1 MASASVQYQDDETQ
15 AMARAAVTLLAHWGV
30 PDVPLDS
37 ILDGASGER
46 TERAAVLLGIHAAL
60 RQIFPNGDRAARWVG
75 EKNAAFDRKSALD
88 VMQADGLVGMQRV
101 KAYLDAEIAG

>member
-1 MASASVQYQDDETQ
+1 MPAASVRYQDDEKQ

-30 PDVPLDS
+30 SDCTAGA
-37 ILDGASGER
+37 ILDGASSER

-60 RQIFPNGDRAARWVG
+60 RQIFPDGDRAACWVG
-75 EKNAAFDRKSALD
+75 AKNSAFGEKSALG
-88 VMQADGLVGMQRV
+88 VMQAEGLAGMQRV

>member
-30 PDVPLDS
+30 PDVPPDS
-37 ILDGASGER
+37 LLDGASGER

-60 RQIFPNGDRAARWVG
+60 RQIFPDGDRAARWVG
-75 EKNAAFDRKSALD
+75 EKNAAFDGKSALD
-88 VMQADGLVGMQRV
+88 VMQADGLAGMQRV
-101 KAYLDAEIAG
+101 KAYLNAEVAG